1 VVPDPLRDRIL
12 IYVEAIDPSG
22 IGLNKE
28 IDRLILY
35 EVPL

>member
-1 VVPDPLRDRIL
+1 
-12 IYVEAIDPSG
+12 VEAIDPSG